1 MVTFSRVTFL
11 ICCLSL
17 LTGCDQICM
26 QRAVIDFRQNTP
38 RSFTVSKS
46 GDFNALFSR
55 IEQIANKQDLKCKFN
70 EMGKTSYVCRG
81 GSVTLAVYVTSETSV
96 TIELSQFGPHS
107 KTLQFSM
114 LEQELSTF
122 LASEFPGKHL
132 QIVR

>member
-1 MVTFSRVTFL
+1 M
-11 ICCLSL
+11 
-17 LTGCDQICM
+17 
-26 QRAVIDFRQNTP
+26 
-38 RSFTVSKS
+38 
-46 GDFNALFSR
+46 
-55 IEQIANKQDLKCKFN
+55 
-70 EMGKTSYVCRG
+70 
-81 GSVTLAVYVTSETSV
+81 TLAVYVTSETSV